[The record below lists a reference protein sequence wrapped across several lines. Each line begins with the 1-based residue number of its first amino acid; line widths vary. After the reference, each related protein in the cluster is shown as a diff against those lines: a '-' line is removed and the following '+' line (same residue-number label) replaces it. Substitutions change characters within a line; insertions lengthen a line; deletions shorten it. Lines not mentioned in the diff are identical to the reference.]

1 MKIYNPNLKPE
12 LAIAI
17 STAVMAGGLGLIAV
31 TLVALEK
38 PKPALLIGAVSLGIA
53 KYSDM
58 MSAHIHEREVAFRKE
73 CNL

>member
-1 MKIYNPNLKPE
+1 MKIYNPNLKAE
-12 LAIAI
+12 VAIAI
-17 STAVMAGGLGLIAV
+17 STAVMAGGLGLVAV

-58 MSAHIHEREVAFRKE
+58 MSEHIHEREVAFRKE